1 MPSWTLC
8 VLEAESLAPELSTLL
23 NPWSDLSFILS
34 YMRASFS
41 VLLTV
46 LGLHGHMVPMKQT
59 NT

>member
-8 VLEAESLAPELSTLL
+8 VLEAEILAPELSILL
-23 NPWSDLSFILS
+23 NPWSDLRSILS

-46 LGLHGHMVPMKQT
+46 LGLHGHMVAMTKT